1 MNYNQ
6 WIQWVQY
13 RWLERRNQGNNNNDI
28 DYYRSCRIRIFGNW
42 RKLQLQYFWCLV
54 FVVWWK

>member
-13 RWLERRNQGNNNNDI
+13 RWLEKKNQGNNNNDI
-28 DYYRSCRIRIFGNW
+28 DYYRSCRIRIFGIR
-42 RKLQLQYFWCLV
+42 RKLQV
-54 FVVWWK
+54 

>member
-13 RWLERRNQGNNNNDI
+13 RWLERKNQGNNNNNDI
-28 DYYRSCRIRIFGNW
+28 DYYRSCRIRIFGIR
-42 RKLQLQYFWCLV
+42 RKLQV
-54 FVVWWK
+54 